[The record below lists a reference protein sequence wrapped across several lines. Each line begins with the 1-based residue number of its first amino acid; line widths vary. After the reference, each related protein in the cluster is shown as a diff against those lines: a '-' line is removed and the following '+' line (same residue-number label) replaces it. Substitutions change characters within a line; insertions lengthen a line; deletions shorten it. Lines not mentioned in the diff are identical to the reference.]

1 MPWRDACTPY
11 FDGGWSG
18 IPPWGDGRGD
28 GENAR
33 GVTAIRQVAGAHLA
47 YRFLP
52 AIDTEPKGKIIKTS
66 KYKGSGWL
74 VGLEH

>member
-11 FDGGWSG
+11 FEGGWPG
-18 IPPWGDGRGD
+18 IPPLGDARGD

-47 YRFLP
+47 YPLEM
-52 AIDTEPKGKIIKTS
+52 AVEELKIVIDGRH
-66 KYKGSGWL
+66 L
-74 VGLEH
+74 R

>member
-1 MPWRDACTPY
+1 MPWRGPCTPY
-11 FDGGWSG
+11 FE
-18 IPPWGDGRGD
+18 GRVVGNSPLGECKGD

-52 AIDTEPKGKIIKTS
+52 VMLRVHFFLSIQLFNWK
-66 KYKGSGWL
+66 
-74 VGLEH
+74 